1 MAPDAGRVVGAP
13 VIIDDMVL
21 PAVLGP
27 DDLPLA
33 ERMAARL
40 DGELFALAAAHCPVD
55 AVETPA
61 LRLAAALAGR
71 PSRYI
76 AELGTAA
83 WVWGARLDPPDTLE
97 LCVVLGARA
106 RPASTPQVAVREL
119 ALVEDEIRRL
129 DGRGVTSPLRTAVD
143 LARSR
148 DVFSVSDAASVRELS
163 RLGRF
168 GLADCLAAMETRRNL
183 PDKRRAAERLRS
195 ALGQPPL
202 TR

>member
-1 MAPDAGRVVGAP
+1 LGG
-13 VIIDDMVL
+13 IIEHMVL

-40 DGELFALAAAHCPVD
+40 DGELFPLAAGHCPVD

-71 PSRYI
+71 PARYI

-97 LCVVLGARA
+97 LCVQLGARA
-106 RPASTPQVAVREL
+106 RPASAPHVTVREL
-119 ALVEDEIRRL
+119 ALADDDVRRL
-129 DGRGVTSPLRTAVD
+129 DGRGVTSPVRTAVD

-148 DVFSVSDAASVRELS
+148 QVFSALDAASVRELS

-168 GLADCLAAMETRRNL
+168 QLVDCLAAMETRRNL
-183 PDKRRAAERLRS
+183 PDKRRAAERLRA
-195 ALGQPPL
+195 ALC
-202 TR
+202 

>member
-1 MAPDAGRVVGAP
+1 
-13 VIIDDMVL
+13 MVL

-40 DGELFALAAAHCPVD
+40 DGELFALATAHCPVD

-71 PSRYI
+71 TSRYI
-76 AELGTAA
+76 AELATAA

-97 LCVVLGARA
+97 LCVELGARA
-106 RPASTPQVAVREL
+106 RPSSTPHVTVREL
-119 ALVEDEIRRL
+119 ALAENEIRRL
-129 DGRGVTSPLRTAVD
+129 DGRCVTSPVRTAVD

-148 DVFSVSDAASVRELS
+148 DEFSAIDADSVRELA

-168 GLADCLAAMETRRNL
+168 GLDECLAAMNTRRNL
-183 PDKRRAAERLRS
+183 PDKRRAAERLRATLSELSPS
-195 ALGQPPL
+195 APLLSYPPL